1 MLQTKELPGD
11 TGQEIIGIRSGEKLH
26 EILSK
31 HDEIRNTGSTT
42 TCARQEN
49 QLTKK
54 NNQGLEKFNI

>member
-31 HDEIRNTGSTT
+31 HDEI
-42 TCARQEN
+42 
-49 QLTKK
+49 
-54 NNQGLEKFNI
+54 